1 MRNIRWLILL
11 ASLGAI
17 LLASSVGAI
26 MALLVD
32 LESCAGNSFQAW
44 ASNTWVQTTEDDF
57 NAGVL
62 NQVNTSSSAGDV
74 LLSLIPPPTLISS
87 DNSEVSTSGDT
98 EWHLVKTLTFTGVG
112 ASYDELRIDSNL
124 KAINPA
130 TASSSIRIDDVEKF
144 SHSTTSTSY
153 ESYSDVFD
161 FSSYPD
167 GEHTAKL
174 YLQTDN
180 KNKEAYNSI
189 FELYR
194 TKSYASLGTIASQVL
209 DTGVAGAS
217 WESLF
222 WDETLPSTTNI
233 TFEVRANDTLFA
245 KDAEPATP
253 SVPDWISVGGVSPV
267 TSGLPSGRYMQWRAT
282 LTTSDTSE
290 TPTLNEVRVYHY

>member
-1 MRNIRWLILL
+1 MRNKRWLILL
-11 ASLGAI
+11 TSLGVI
-17 LLASSVGAI
+17 LLASSIGVT
-26 MALLVD
+26 MASFVD
-32 LESCAGNSFQAW
+32 LESSTGNSFQAW

-74 LLSLIPPPTLISS
+74 LLSLIPLPTLITS
-87 DNSEVSTSGDT
+87 DNSEVSASGDT
-98 EWHLVKTLTFTGVG
+98 EWHLVKTLTFTSVG

-130 TASSSIRIDDVEKF
+130 TASSSIRVDDVEKF

-167 GEHTAKL
+167 GEHTVKL
-174 YLQTDN
+174 YLKTSN
-180 KNKEAYNSI
+180 KNKPAYNSI
-189 FELYR
+189 FELYQ
-194 TKSYASLGTIASQVL
+194 TKSYASLGTIASQVF

-217 WESLF
+217 WDALF
-222 WDETLPSTTNI
+222 WDETLPSNTDV
-233 TFEVRANDTLFA
+233 TFEVRASDTLFA
-245 KDAEPATP
+245 KGDATP
-253 SVPDWISVGGVSPV
+253 SWTPAGGTSPV

-282 LTTSDTSE
+282 LTTSDTSK
-290 TPTLNEVRVYHY
+290 TPVLHEVRVYYY

>member
-1 MRNIRWLILL
+1 MASLGVILL
-11 ASLGAI
+11 ASGVGVTM
-17 LLASSVGAI
+17 ASF
-26 MALLVD
+26 VD
-32 LESCAGNSFQAW
+32 QEISSSNTFQAW
-44 ASNTWVQTTEDDF
+44 ASNTWVQSTEDDF

-62 NQVNTSSSAGDV
+62 NQVNTSSSAGNV
-74 LLSLIPPPTLISS
+74 LLSLIPPPNLISS

-98 EWHLVKTLTFTGVG
+98 EWHLVKTLTFTSVG

-124 KAINPA
+124 KATNPA
-130 TASSSIRIDDVEKF
+130 AASSSIRIDDVEKF
-144 SHSTTSTSY
+144 SHSTTSISY
-153 ESYSDVFD
+153 ESYSDVLD
-161 FSSYPD
+161 FTSYPD
-167 GEHTAKL
+167 GEHTVKL
-174 YLQTDN
+174 YLQTSN

-189 FELYR
+189 LELYR

-222 WDETLPSTTNI
+222 WDETLPSSTNI

-245 KDAEPATP
+245 KGDAM
-253 SVPDWISVGGVSPV
+253 PDWTDLGPANSPI

-290 TPTLNEVRVYHY
+290 TPTLHEVRVYYY